1 MVPFFLINSVTLLE
15 VASLFGWRSRFFS
28 FRSARNAQ
36 SILTRKILI
45 MKMLTMKMNTKTSKI
60 ACLTVVA
67 FAINHANAAVIA
79 WEETLVD
86 TTSVDGAGAGLGD
99 SAVSTDGTLVEAIN
113 FGNSANVT
121 VNGVLFSGLTTGDTT
136 YYDNQLDTNDPDIT
150 GTSVG
155 GGSKI
160 DVLTTSFASYSG
172 VSTHSGTLIGL
183 TSGYTYQV
191 QLISS
196 FDDLARTT
204 TFNDGLGNT
213 IVQHTNDPHSFSTGT
228 FKAVGTTQTLNFTAA
243 KDTPDENTP
252 SAFLNAY
259 QLRLLAVP
267 EPSSTALLGI
277 AGLALAL
284 RRKR

>member
-1 MVPFFLINSVTLLE
+1 
-15 VASLFGWRSRFFS
+15 
-28 FRSARNAQ
+28 
-36 SILTRKILI
+36 
-45 MKMLTMKMNTKTSKI
+45 MKMNTKTSKI

-86 TTSVDGAGAGLGD
+86 TTSVNGAGVGLGD

-113 FGNSANVT
+113 FGDIANVT

-136 YYDNQLDTNDPDIT
+136 YYDNQLNDNNGGSTIT
-150 GTSVG
+150 GTSVS
-155 GGSKI
+155 GGSQI